1 MKHTKLMLAGITT
14 FILTWLFIATVGYLL
29 SNDYT
34 IKQCLTSVA
43 TIWFMLMFGWLPI
56 VPVLSDLDKK
66 YGL

>member
-1 MKHTKLMLAGITT
+1 
-14 FILTWLFIATVGYLL
+14 
-29 SNDYT
+29 
-34 IKQCLTSVA
+34 LTSVA